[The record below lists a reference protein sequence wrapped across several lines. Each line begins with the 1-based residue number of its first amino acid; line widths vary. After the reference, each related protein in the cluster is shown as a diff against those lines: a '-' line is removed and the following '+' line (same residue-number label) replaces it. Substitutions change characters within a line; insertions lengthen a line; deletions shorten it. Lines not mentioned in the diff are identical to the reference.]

1 MNKRRYSLAL
11 ALSAALMSTSALA
24 APVVKNAWIPE
35 QPPGAMANAVFMVI
49 DNPDDH
55 MVALDKASAPGFREV
70 QLHKS
75 IEKNG
80 MHRMIMQKQIDV
92 PAHGETKLA
101 PGGYHI
107 MLIGPKK
114 RLTAGEKL
122 PLTLHFTDGSQQ
134 TIDVPVRRR
143 KDLGMGMDM
152 EHMQH

>member
-1 MNKRRYSLAL
+1 MKMRRYSLVL
-11 ALSAALMSTSALA
+11 ALGAALMSTSALA

-35 QPPGAMANAVFMVI
+35 QPPGAMANAAFMVI
-49 DNPDDH
+49 DNPDGH

-75 IEKNG
+75 IQKNG
-80 MHRMIMQKQIDV
+80 MHRMIKQKQIDV

-107 MLIGPKK
+107 MLIGPSK

-134 TIDVPVRRR
+134 TIEVPVRKRP
-143 KDLGMGMDM
+143 GMG
-152 EHMQH
+152 HMAH